1 MRFKDW
7 SLRLKILLPT
17 FFIVALVLMV
27 STWIMTDKART
38 LAAGQAEA
46 LAESMAQGYSL
57 DVGRTLNRAMDVT
70 RTLASMFEEGA
81 NYPAIPDRE
90 FLDGVLKK
98 TLAANAELA
107 GAWCTFLPGRFDD
120 REDEYA
126 DVYKGAYRNWY
137 HVVDGQIKDS
147 FVGAEGIEGEWFDI
161 PMAGRVETITKP
173 YPWEADGTTFWLA
186 STGHPVSKGG
196 TNVGVVGV
204 DFYLTAL
211 QKMVESIQVF
221 ETGYAFL
228 LANDG
233 TFLAHRNKDYI
244 GKNIGDFQTPEVR
257 VRLLEAIKD
266 GKPFADVKASAHTG
280 EESYYSYQP
289 IRIGKTST
297 PWSLAV
303 TVPVDTVR
311 AEANAIAWT
320 SAGIGVVA
328 LVILFA
334 VLYVIANIITRP
346 VAQGIAFATSL
357 AGGDLTREIDVD
369 QKDEVGRL
377 ADALRGMSAKLRSVI
392 GSVQSATDNVASGS
406 EELSASS
413 QSLSQGATE
422 QASAIEEVS
431 AAMEQM
437 AANVQGNA
445 ESAAKTRQM
454 ATRAAEDA
462 EESGQAVSQAMGAMT
477 DIAEKISVIEEIA
490 RQTNLLALN
499 AAIEAARAGEHGKG
513 FAVVAAEV
521 RKLAER
527 SGQAAAEISELSTS
541 TVRVAREAGEKLS
554 RLVPDIRETAR
565 LIEDIAVASNEQNA
579 GMGQISSAI
588 HQLDNVIQQ
597 NAAAS
602 EEVASTSDNLAG
614 EAVHLQKS
622 VSFFYLGESAAAAR
636 PIRSA
641 RKAPP
646 LQTARPGLPG
656 AGKAATPTQAKKGA
670 RPGGVALDLGGGP
683 DGDDFERF

>member
-1 MRFKDW
+1 
-7 SLRLKILLPT
+7 
-17 FFIVALVLMV
+17 
-27 STWIMTDKART
+27 
-38 LAAGQAEA
+38 
-46 LAESMAQGYSL
+46 
-57 DVGRTLNRAMDVT
+57 
-70 RTLASMFEEGA
+70 
-81 NYPAIPDRE
+81 
-90 FLDGVLKK
+90 
-98 TLAANAELA
+98 
-107 GAWCTFLPGRFDD
+107 
-120 REDEYA
+120 
-126 DVYKGAYRNWY
+126 
-137 HVVDGQIKDS
+137 
-147 FVGAEGIEGEWFDI
+147 
-161 PMAGRVETITKP
+161 
-173 YPWEADGTTFWLA
+173 
-186 STGHPVSKGG
+186 
-196 TNVGVVGV
+196 
-204 DFYLTAL
+204 
-211 QKMVESIQVF
+211 
-221 ETGYAFL
+221 
-228 LANDG
+228 
-233 TFLAHRNKDYI
+233 
-244 GKNIGDFQTPEVR
+244 
-257 VRLLEAIKD
+257 
-266 GKPFADVKASAHTG
+266 
-280 EESYYSYQP
+280 
-289 IRIGKTST
+289 
-297 PWSLAV
+297 
-303 TVPVDTVR
+303 
-311 AEANAIAWT
+311 
-320 SAGIGVVA
+320 
-328 LVILFA
+328 
-334 VLYVIANIITRP
+334 
-346 VAQGIAFATSL
+346 
-357 AGGDLTREIDVD
+357 
-369 QKDEVGRL
+369 
-377 ADALRGMSAKLRSVI
+377 
-392 GSVQSATDNVASGS
+392 
-406 EELSASS
+406 
-413 QSLSQGATE
+413 
-422 QASAIEEVS
+422 
-431 AAMEQM
+431 MEQM